1 MKKILF
7 QPFENY
13 SEKKLLLVGILGTVL
28 GSLIAYLFQARFDGI
43 LDVHFVENLEWY
55 YPFLDNSIN
64 VISLS
69 LLLFICGKI
78 VNKKTRLID
87 IFNASLIAR
96 FPYYLISFANI
107 NGYMGSLSQRLLN
120 FATEKPEL
128 LAIEGTDL
136 IVILIFAFISL
147 ILLIYYLYLLY
158 KGYQV
163 ATNAKGALAIILFIL
178 AVLFAEV
185 ISKYIIY
192 LIYY

>member
-13 SEKKLLLVGILGTVL
+13 SEKKLVLIGILVTLL
-28 GSLIAYLFQARFDGI
+28 GSFIAYLFQARFDGV
-43 LDVHFVENLEWY
+43 LDVHFVENLELHHL
-55 YPFLDNSIN
+55 FLDNSIN
-64 VISLS
+64 IISLS
-69 LLLFICGKI
+69 LLLFISGKI

-87 IFNASLIAR
+87 VFNASLIAR
-96 FPYYLISFANI
+96 LPYYLISFANI

-120 FATEKPEL
+120 FTTEKPEL
-128 LAIEGTDL
+128 LPIEGTDL
-136 IVILIFAFISL
+136 IIILIFAFLSL

-163 ATNAKGALAIILFIL
+163 ATNAKGALPIILFIV
-178 AVLFAEV
+178 AILFAEG

-192 LIYY
+192 LIH